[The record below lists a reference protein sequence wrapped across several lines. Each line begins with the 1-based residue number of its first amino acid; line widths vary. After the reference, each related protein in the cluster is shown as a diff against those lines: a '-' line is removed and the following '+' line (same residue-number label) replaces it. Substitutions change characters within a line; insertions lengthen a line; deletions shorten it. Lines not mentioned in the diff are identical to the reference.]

1 MGSTQTMTTSLQ
13 VGLEPHHL
21 GMCPGI
27 KSSPPNAIETANRL
41 LKKNHDE
48 AHIFWRDV
56 AGHNHTAHNILTR
69 LAIGANASDL
79 ESGYVDTDSHRR
91 PIPPVDEQVI
101 RELGSDEGFYRHL
114 GKVPD
119 YTNYLVFFERE
130 IERKGWKE
138 VINEYCFGRTR
149 NADLLLARMYEAAFH
164 SFIHLG
170 LGVEFEQPS
179 IVAEALAQ
187 AATENNSNVDVFLR
201 EAEEL
206 ASKAGPAPAKPRSL
220 VELYDEVF
228 DNETIHRAARW
239 EDYQWKLR
247 DGVLGRAG
255 KEMTALAAQFRV
267 EPATMERRTAEAI
280 SCAAYLAGAAQR
292 PGKARRIDFFFMHVV
307 TSSIFLTVLSRQ
319 SWIRMEDRVRMV
331 ERKARVDLAWYAACG
346 APELHLAELDGYK
359 GRASAGWTWKEIFE
373 ATKCLPDDGHVVK
386 FVRALKNGED
396 VSQQFETGAH
406 SSEFPVKGT
415 TWLRLA
421 QMAYDTTNGLP
432 DVHKWPAYVGFDVQW
447 ENVPDLQD

>member
-1 MGSTQTMTTSLQ
+1 MTTTSLQ
-13 VGLEPHHL
+13 VRLGPQHL
-21 GMCPGI
+21 GICPGI
-27 KSSPPNAIETANRL
+27 KSCPPEALETANRL

-69 LAIGANASDL
+69 LAIGAGVKEL

-91 PIPPVDEQVI
+91 PIPPVDEDVI
-101 RELGSDEGFYRHL
+101 RDLASEDGFYRHL
-114 GKVPD
+114 GKVSD
-119 YTNYLVFFERE
+119 YMNYLIFFERE

-170 LGVEFEQPS
+170 LGVEFEQPT

-187 AATENNSNVDVFLR
+187 AATENNSNVDIFLR
-201 EAEEL
+201 EAEEQ
-206 ASKAGPAPAKPRSL
+206 ARKAGPPPAEPRSL

-228 DNETIHRAARW
+228 DNDKIHHAARW

-280 SCAAYLAGAAQR
+280 SCAAYVAGAAQR

-307 TSSIFLTVLSRQ
+307 TSSIFLTVLARQ
-319 SWIRMEDRVRMV
+319 PWIAMEDRVRMV

-346 APELHLAELDGYK
+346 APELRLAELEGYK
-359 GRASAGWTWKEIFE
+359 AVTSAGWTWEKVFD
-373 ATKCLPDDGHVVK
+373 ATKCMPDDGHVVK

-396 VSQQFETGAH
+396 VSKQFESGEY
-406 SSEFPVKGT
+406 SSAFPVKGNA
-415 TWLRLA
+415 WLRLA

-432 DVHKWPAYVGFDVQW
+432 DVHKWPAYVGFDIQW
-447 ENVPDLQD
+447 EKVPDLQD